1 MTGAIWELRPPE
13 GLGAQSGGRTP
24 AGRGGGFIDR
34 LQDAL
39 LEVDRDQKAADAA
52 LVDFATGG
60 SEDLHGVALA
70 MKKAEL
76 SFRFM
81 LAVRRKAIE
90 AYQELTRLNV

>member
-1 MTGAIWELRPPE
+1 M
-13 GLGAQSGGRTP
+13 
-24 AGRGGGFIDR
+24 
-34 LQDAL
+34 
-39 LEVDRDQKAADAA
+39 
-52 LVDFATGG
+52 DFATGG